1 MQTLVVLF
9 LFIIIIII
17 ITTII
22 IIYKYDICSNYNHK
36 PIHYYLILA
45 ITTRTSLSQTK
56 VLTQTTE
63 NLHNAMKRLKVKR
76 ISTGLIRTHWS
87 MLSFCWTP
95 P

>member
-1 MQTLVVLF
+1 MYYM
-9 LFIIIIII
+9 IIMIN
-17 ITTII
+17 I
-22 IIYKYDICSNYNHK
+22 IIYKYDICNNYNHK
-36 PIHYYLILA
+36 PIHYLILA